1 MNTSKIIIINT
12 ILFFVVWTGIML
24 IGSDFPPPVGFIWV
38 VILIAV
44 LDYIQY
50 KYLQGFIIELISD
63 KKKSFIHN
71 LIFFL
76 IGGVVISSLFLI
88 VRFNLYIEEGFVN
101 WVLFIFAV
109 TAVSAIY
116 GIFLWV
122 FNYILTRYISN
133 K

>member
-24 IGSDFPPPVGFIWV
+24 IGSDFPPPVGFIWG
-38 VILIAV
+38 VILITV

-50 KYLQGFIIELISD
+50 KYLQGFLIELISD

-76 IGGVVISSLFLI
+76 IGGAVISSLFLI

-101 WVLFIFAV
+101 WVLFIFAA

-116 GIFLWV
+116 GIFLWI